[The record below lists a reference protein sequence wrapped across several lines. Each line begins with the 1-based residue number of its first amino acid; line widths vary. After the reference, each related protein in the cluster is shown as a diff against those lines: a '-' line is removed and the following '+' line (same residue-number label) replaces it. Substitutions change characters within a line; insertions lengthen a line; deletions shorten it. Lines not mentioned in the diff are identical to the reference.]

1 MWNIWLAHSLLQTSC
16 LSLRVCGTASPAFR
30 KGFVT
35 VSAFYS
41 RGQRVSKLLQ
51 RTPGL
56 CFFFFSF
63 LFFCKMCMF
72 PPPTPTAFF
81 AVRCCC
87 IMQNSFFFHRERK
100 RAVTALLVRWR
111 RLRLLQSCSLGS
123 HVPHHQP
130 CAIQTSSS
138 APFGSDRG

>member
-35 VSAFYS
+35 VSAFTHEVNVSVNCYS
-41 RGQRVSKLLQ
+41 EPPV
-51 RTPGL
+51 
-56 CFFFFSF
+56 FAFFFSF

-100 RAVTALLVRWR
+100 RAVTAPLVRWR